1 MTRPGVHIA
10 MNGELT
16 RVVAEVTGTDVETS
30 ENVGFNGSQTPQN
43 FLDQADMLIGRP
55 DPGETI
61 DVSTEPGLTQ
71 ALAFDP
77 SEANLL
83 VEGGHLILVF
93 ENGSRIVFEQPVEL
107 VQLG

>member
-1 MTRPGVHIA
+1 
-10 MNGELT
+10 MNGGLT
-16 RVVAEVTGTDVETS
+16 RVVVEETGTDVETS
-30 ENVGFNGSQTPQN
+30 ENVGFTSSQTPQN
-43 FLDQADMLIGRP
+43 FLDQAGILIDRP

-71 ALAFDP
+71 VLAFDP

-83 VEGGHLILVF
+83 VEGDHLILVF

-107 VQLG
+107 VHLG